1 MQVPVTDYT
10 NGFRIYSYQ
19 AAKQIK
25 NKCGKIGDGYIV
37 LSEILTNLY
46 YKGFKISEVDTVFV
60 NRIRGTSNV
69 TIKEILKSLIGL
81 IKIYQIKKKLKSS

>member
-1 MQVPVTDYT
+1 M
-10 NGFRIYSYQ
+10 
-19 AAKQIK
+19 
-25 NKCGKIGDGYIV
+25 